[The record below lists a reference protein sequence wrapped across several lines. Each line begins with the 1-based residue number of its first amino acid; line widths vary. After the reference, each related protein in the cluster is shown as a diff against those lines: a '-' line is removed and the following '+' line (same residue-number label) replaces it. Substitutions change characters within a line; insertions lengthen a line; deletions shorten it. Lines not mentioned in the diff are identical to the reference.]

1 MLLQPKNWA
10 VFQHYKDR
18 CPPWIKL
25 HRDLLNDR
33 VFMCLPLASKALA
46 PLLWLLASESKDG
59 TFDGSLDEL
68 VFRLHITP
76 KDYQDGVKPLID
88 KGFFVV
94 ASGVLAECYQDAIPE
109 REGETET
116 ETKTEAKKNATKVAC
131 PPDVGIQEWEDW
143 LSLRKAKKAPVTET
157 VIKSARKEAEKAG
170 ITFNAFLT
178 IWCARGSQG
187 LQAEWLKTNERQ
199 TFAQQAADIAR
210 TTVPAQHSG
219 PDPVLLQIAADRQ
232 KAAPMPAHIRQQIN
246 QVLRKV

>member
-1 MLLQPKNWA
+1 MLLTPKNWS

-59 TFDGSLDEL
+59 IFDGSLDEL

-76 KDYQDGVKPLID
+76 KEYQDGVKPLID

-109 REGETET
+109 TEGETEKEKET
-116 ETKTEAKKNATKVAC
+116 EKRQKSNRGSRLPVDFVLPQDWIVFCQQERKDLTPTKVFAEFKDYWTALPAGKGTKT
-131 PPDVGIQEWEDW
+131 DW
-143 LSLRKAKKAPVTET
+143 LATWRNWVRRQSAP
-157 VIKSARKEAEKAG
+157 KQS
-170 ITFNAFLT
+170 
-178 IWCARGSQG
+178 
-187 LQAEWLKTNERQ
+187 
-199 TFAQQAADIAR
+199 FAQQAADVAR

-219 PDPVLLQIAADRQ
+219 PDPVLLKIEADRQ

-246 QVLRKV
+246 SVLRKV